1 MSSNEIPNAAF
12 LPLTLNR
19 RSGCKGQLQQ
29 VSTGSPVTVNLNL
42 KRKGDVSS
50 PESTRPLRHRHGFR
64 VQSLYLIQL
73 SAPATP
79 NCLPYKEGWG
89 ESDA

>member
-1 MSSNEIPNAAF
+1 MSSDEIPNADF
-12 LPLTLNR
+12 IPLSPNR
-19 RSGCKGQLQQ
+19 RSWLQRAT
-29 VSTGSPVTVNLNL
+29 STTLHRQPSHCHSNL

-50 PESTRPLRHRHGFR
+50 PESTPPLRPRHAFL

-79 NCLPYKEGWG
+79 NCLPYKEGWEG
-89 ESDA
+89 SVA